1 MGYNTELADRL
12 RAMLAGR
19 KGYSEKK
26 MFGGLSFM
34 INGKICVWILGDDLA
49 LRARAGRNEEAIAPL
64 HARPMYF
71 AGKPMKGFVCIGPGD
86 WQKDAVLTKCVEMS
100 IDCVSPAAA
109 GKKSA
114 AAQSKKNRMKE
125 RRS

>member
-1 MGYNTELADRL
+1 MGYNIELADRL

-49 LRARAGRNEEAIAPL
+49 L

-71 AGKPMKGFVCIGPGD
+71 AGKPMKSFVCIGPGD

-114 AAQSKKNRMKE
+114 AAQSKKIE
-125 RRS
+125 

>member
-19 KGYSEKK
+19 KGYSEKE

-34 INGKICVWILGDDLA
+34 INGKICVWIRGDDLA
-49 LRARAGRNEEAIAPL
+49 LHARAGRNEEAIAPL

-71 AGKPMKGFVCIGPGD
+71 AGKPMKGFVCI
-86 WQKDAVLTKCVEMS
+86 A
-100 IDCVSPAAA
+100 PAT
-109 GKKSA
+109 GRKTRYGQSA
-114 AAQSKKNRMKE
+114 SK
-125 RRS
+125 

>member
-1 MGYNTELADRL
+1 
-12 RAMLAGR
+12 
-19 KGYSEKK
+19 
-26 MFGGLSFM
+26 M

-49 LRARAGRNEEAIAPL
+49 LRARAGRNEEAIVSL

-71 AGKPMKGFVCIGPGD
+71 AGKPMKGFVCVDPGD

-100 IDCVSPAAA
+100 IDCVPPLPPA
-109 GKKSA
+109 KKSA
-114 AAQSKKNRMKE
+114 AARPKKNRTKE